1 MSDEK
6 RCFLSQTLYSLCGF
20 CTFLKTE
27 MSTRSARSFGVT
39 VLPNRPVLPVTN
51 VSVSGVTVNLY
62 RFIDSSSFCLRLVHR
77 CSRPSFMST
86 VSHKYFLESA
96 ASLCFLHCL
105 SPLPFVWPASSFE
118 WICFVPLVSAQ
129 ANLPHRHSFGLL
141 FHPPTLRKTVCSK
154 DCNLTANL
162 YGFLQGRALSLAEWF
177 ARDVET
183 LWSLRSSLPA
193 EFEGRSFHTYSDA
206 PAVTTG
212 VVKCR
217 AKRCVRLYLF
227 NDDAHYL

>member
-1 MSDEK
+1 MLP
-6 RCFLSQTLYSLCGF
+6 R
-20 CTFLKTE
+20 
-27 MSTRSARSFGVT
+27 VT
-39 VLPNRPVLPVTN
+39 VLSNRPIMHVTN
-51 VSVSGVTVNLY
+51 VRVSGVTVDLY
-62 RFIDSSSFCLRLVHR
+62 RFIDSSSFCFHLVHQ
-77 CSRPSFMST
+77 SSHSSFMPT

-96 ASLCFLHCL
+96 ASLYFLHRL
-105 SPLPFVWPASSFE
+105 SPLPFVWLASSFD
-118 WICFVPLVSAQ
+118 WICFVPLVSAG

-141 FHPPTLRKTVCSK
+141 FHPPTLGKTVCSK

-183 LWSLRSSLPA
+183 LWSLRSSLWA

-212 VVKCR
+212 VVKWG

-227 NDDAHYL
+227 NDEAHYL